1 MMNKKIYLLQKHC
14 QISLIIYKVLNTSA
28 KKQHTS
34 IHLYF
39 IFEGT
44 IYDGSLKLQ
53 DYVFKSQETIRAMYI
68 LPLDKYKKDL
78 DCGP

>member
-1 MMNKKIYLLQKHC
+1 MQRNNIQAIRLH
-14 QISLIIYKVLNTSA
+14 
-28 KKQHTS
+28 
-34 IHLYF
+34 F
-39 IFEGT
+39 IFVGT
-44 IYDGSLKLQ
+44 VFDGSLKLQ

>member
-1 MMNKKIYLLQKHC
+1 MCKETTYIRLH
-14 QISLIIYKVLNTSA
+14 
-28 KKQHTS
+28 
-34 IHLYF
+34 F
-39 IFEGT
+39 IFVGT
-44 IYDGSLKLQ
+44 VFDGSLKLQ